1 MIITSKIKMDLQ
13 QQNQIPVVNAVQN
26 DRYCRNLEM
35 ELYAGGEQ
43 WLIPED
49 AAVVVSYLKAD
60 GKGGEYDTLP
70 DGTPGWSAQ
79 EHVLTIALAP
89 QVLTAPGA
97 VRVMVSLI
105 QEEKQIS
112 TFAILVK
119 VSRAVNA
126 TVFESEDYRYVTRF
140 LPMPDGAAAGKYLR
154 ISGVDEA
161 GNVISLEAADG
172 PVGGTGDMP
181 ALTLEET
188 EDGVVVCL
196 RNSDG
201 ETDEVQIR
209 HGKDGQQGPQ
219 GEKGDKGDAGAQG
232 PQGEKGEKG
241 DPGTQG
247 PQGEKG
253 EKGDPGIQGSQG
265 EKGDK
270 GDTGAQGPQGEKG
283 DPGEQGPA
291 GTDASV
297 TKANVVN
304 ALGYT
309 PADAAAYVTESWIF
323 TLEDGSTVT
332 KRVVLN

>member
-13 QQNQIPVVNAVQN
+13 KQNQIPVVNAVQN

-35 ELYAGGEQ
+35 ELYAGGER

-70 DGTPGWSAQ
+70 DGTAGWFAQ

-89 QVLTAPGA
+89 QMLTAPGA

-112 TFAILVK
+112 TFAVLVK

-140 LPMPDGAAAGKYLR
+140 LPMPEGAEAGKYLR

-161 GNVISLEAADG
+161 GNVISLEAAEG
-172 PVGGTGDMP
+172 PAGGTGEMP

-188 EDGVVVCL
+188 EEGAVIRVQNPDGKT
-196 RNSDG
+196 
-201 ETDEVQIR
+201 EEVQIR
-209 HGKDGQQGPQ
+209 HGAD
-219 GEKGDKGDAGAQG
+219 G

-241 DPGTQG
+241 DTGAQG
-247 PQGEKG
+247 H
-253 EKGDPGIQGSQG
+253 QG

-283 DPGEQGPA
+283 DKGETGPQGPA

-297 TKANVVN
+297 TKTNVVN

-309 PADAAAYVTESWIF
+309 PADAAVIADYVTESWTF

>member
-13 QQNQIPVVNAVQN
+13 QENHIPVVNTVQN

-35 ELYAGGEQ
+35 ELYAGEER

-70 DGTPGWSAQ
+70 DGTPGWFAQ

-112 TFAILVK
+112 TFAVLVN
-119 VSRAVNA
+119 VSRAVN
-126 TVFESEDYRYVTRF
+126 TTFFESEDYRYVTRF
-140 LPMPDGAAAGKYLR
+140 LPMPDGAEAGKYLR

-161 GNVISLEAADG
+161 GNVISLEAAEG
-172 PVGGTGDMP
+172 PAGGTGEMP

-188 EDGVVVCL
+188 EEGVVIRL

-201 ETDEVQIR
+201 ETEEVQIR
-209 HGKDGQQGPQ
+209 HGTDGQQGPRGEKGDKGETGAQGPQ
-219 GEKGDKGDAGAQG
+219 GEKGDKGDPGAQG
-232 PQGEKGEKG
+232 
-241 DPGTQG
+241 
-247 PQGEKG
+247 
-253 EKGDPGIQGSQG
+253 S
-265 EKGDK
+265 
-270 GDTGAQGPQGEKG
+270 AGPQGEKG
-283 DPGEQGPA
+283 DTGAMGPQGPA
-291 GTDASV
+291 YTLTGSD
-297 TKANVVN
+297 KNIIVN
-304 ALGYT
+304 AVKADL
-309 PADAAAYVTESWIF
+309 PA
-323 TLEDGSTVT
+323 LTVT
-332 KRVVLN
+332 GIDVDGVSHSWTMYGVTQ